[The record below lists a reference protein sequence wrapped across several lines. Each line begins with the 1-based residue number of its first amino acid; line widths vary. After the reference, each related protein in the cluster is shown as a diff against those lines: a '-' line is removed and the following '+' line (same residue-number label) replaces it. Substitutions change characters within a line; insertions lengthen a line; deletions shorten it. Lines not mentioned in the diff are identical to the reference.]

1 MNKKAVIVF
10 EQEKILK
17 LIIPLGIA
25 GKGQVKSLADQGLL
39 QLKGIAAGVVE
50 MEALVLF
57 QKGKNDIGG
66 DAGEKAIGQQDAQV
80 VQIGGSQL
88 VLNFVIGLD
97 DAGARKFCCRRE
109 RAPLH
114 TPFGQ
119 KGRYSVHPPDCGC
132 SGSVPAWR

>member
-1 MNKKAVIVF
+1 
-10 EQEKILK
+10 
-17 LIIPLGIA
+17 
-25 GKGQVKSLADQGLL
+25 
-39 QLKGIAAGVVE
+39 

-97 DAGARKFCCRRE
+97 DCPELRQNFAAGGRELHSIRRSDKKGGLQFILQTAD
-109 RAPLH
+109 APAQSLL
-114 TPFGQ
+114 GDEQ
-119 KGRYSVHPPDCGC
+119 LL
-132 SGSVPAWR
+132 